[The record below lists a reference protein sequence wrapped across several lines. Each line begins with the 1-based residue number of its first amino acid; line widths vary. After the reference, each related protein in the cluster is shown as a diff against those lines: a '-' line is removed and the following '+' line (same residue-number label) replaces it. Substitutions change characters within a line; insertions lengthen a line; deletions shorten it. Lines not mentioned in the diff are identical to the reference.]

1 MKKDKKPLTIK
12 ETFQLRSKTRM
23 IIAYIFLAVAFG
35 VLIYGMVLVIMQLSD
50 LMSDTTAG
58 QTKDYSANAKSV
70 DSEAKKTFGPYEIGN
85 FLARL
90 VLLSVVFFLGNIF
103 IRLYKYNMGVSDYYT
118 ACADSI
124 RLSEDYEIPFL
135 KKFVS
140 VFKTLTASKVEF
152 EVPQEP
158 KVEQPETDKDKAG

>member
-1 MKKDKKPLTIK
+1 MAKKPLTIK
-12 ETFQLRSKTRM
+12 ETFQLRSKIRM

-35 VLIYGMVLVIMQLSD
+35 VLIYGTVLVIKQLNE

-58 QTKDYSANAKSV
+58 LTKDYSDGAKAV
-70 DSEAKKTFGPYEIGN
+70 QEEAKKTFGPYEIGN

-90 VLLSVVFFLGNIF
+90 VLLSVMFYLGNIF
-103 IRLYKYNMGVSDYYT
+103 IRLYKYNMGVSDYFT
-118 ACADSI
+118 ACADTI

-140 VFKTLTASKVEF
+140 VFKTITASKVEF

-158 KVEQPETDKDKAG
+158 KAESPKADKDKAG